1 MGLPCINPARIC
13 DGCMAC
19 QTPGEE
25 IALCA
30 ECGEPIYAHEDRYV
44 FPDGAFTHDDCG
56 ISYVNQHYFVVRG

>member
-1 MGLPCINPARIC
+1 MSLPCINLAREC

-25 IALCA
+25 IARCA

-44 FPDGAFTHDDCG
+44 FPDGASVHDDCALDY
-56 ISYVNQHYFVVRG
+56 IRAQYLVRG